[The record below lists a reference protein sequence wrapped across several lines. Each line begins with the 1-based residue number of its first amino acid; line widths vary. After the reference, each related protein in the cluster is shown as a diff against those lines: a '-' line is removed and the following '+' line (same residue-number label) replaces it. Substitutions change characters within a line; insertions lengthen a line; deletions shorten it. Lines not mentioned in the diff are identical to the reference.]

1 MSINLQGLKQEI
13 MEQSIQYHPNVARAI
28 AEQQAL
34 VALESTVIT
43 HGLPYP
49 TNAEAATTMEN
60 AVRESGATP
69 AIMAII
75 QGRIYAGLT
84 SDQLEYL
91 SIQTAGS
98 VRKCSRRDLAIALAR
113 GEDGGTTVAGTM
125 ILAEMAGIELFATG
139 GIGGVHRGHPF
150 DVSADLT
157 ELGRT
162 PVTVV
167 CSGAKSILDLP
178 LTREVLETVGVPVV
192 GYGTDEM
199 PAFYSIHSGLGVD
212 VRLDSPVEIAELVM
226 AHRALGLQS
235 GILVTVPVPAVDAL
249 DPTIA
254 EEAIDQA
261 TREADEAGISGP
273 ASTPWLLERV
283 KELTEGAS
291 LRANISLL
299 RNNAGVAGA
308 IAAALAE
315 LSH

>member
-1 MSINLQGLKQEI
+1 
-13 MEQSIQYHPNVARAI
+13 MEQSIQFHPNVTRAI
-28 AEQQAL
+28 AEHQAL

-60 AVRESGATP
+60 AVRKSGATP
-69 AIMAII
+69 AIIAII
-75 QGRIYAGLT
+75 QGRIYAGL
-84 SDQLEYL
+84 SSGQLEYL
-91 SIQTAGS
+91 SKQSAGS

-178 LTREVLETVGVPVV
+178 ATLEMLETLSVPVV
-192 GYGTDEM
+192 GYQTSLF
-199 PAFYSIHSGLGVD
+199 PAFYARSSGLPLTTQAEDAEEVAILAKAHWEMGVD
-212 VRLDSPVEIAELVM
+212 TAVLLTVPAPINVALPDKIMADAVNQALKDAAEHNIKGGEVTPFLLKRVSEITGKASLN
-226 AHRALGLQS
+226 ANLGLLLNNARVAARVAVALNKS
-235 GILVTVPVPAVDAL
+235 GI
-249 DPTIA
+249 
-254 EEAIDQA
+254 
-261 TREADEAGISGP
+261 
-273 ASTPWLLERV
+273 
-283 KELTEGAS
+283 
-291 LRANISLL
+291 
-299 RNNAGVAGA
+299 
-308 IAAALAE
+308 
-315 LSH
+315 